1 MFKLPSSQ
9 MVLDAIQK
17 TSIKHGSI
25 SPLRIQTLSSMSGGG
40 GIVNQTPHRYS
51 SLKKHRPVKI
61 DQNQTAEQD
70 YYENHFKNL
79 PS

>member
-25 SPLRIQTLSSMSGGG
+25 SPLRIQTLSGIGGG
-40 GIVNQTPHRYS
+40 ANVNQTPHRYS
-51 SLKKHRPVKI
+51 SLKKHRPVKAE
-61 DQNQTAEQD
+61 QTADQD